1 MHAHTYIIAPSQQ
14 ILHNELNCARTTTSL
29 AHTQNNQA
37 MCSDKRLLLQVCAFY
52 SFTGILFMV
61 SSLAHMVGRHICTLP
76 MTSHLSL
83 EHTLVGLWLMRLVQT
98 GMPSI
103 AIVDLC
109 DDANSNIFPS
119 LLLTLTRGMHIP
131 TETLIFHSPALGRR
145 SHHIPA
151 ILHNGTGGRKVVSG
165 VGLRGRAPLLLHL
178 WDIPALF
185 RFRAMLL
192 RKTRPAAVRH
202 PRHLRCRGWGRGRIR
217 GGKARQDP
225 WDSPRYVRVRG

>member
-1 MHAHTYIIAPSQQ
+1 
-14 ILHNELNCARTTTSL
+14 
-29 AHTQNNQA
+29 
-37 MCSDKRLLLQVCAFY
+37 
-52 SFTGILFMV
+52 
-61 SSLAHMVGRHICTLP
+61 MVGRHICTLP

-165 VGLRGRAPLLLHL
+165 VGLRGRTVCDCARVVLEVELRLALLPLEEGVGAGRLSGRCGEQEAGASAAQTPFGGGELC
-178 WDIPALF
+178 
-185 RFRAMLL
+185 RAS
-192 RKTRPAAVRH
+192 R
-202 PRHLRCRGWGRGRIR
+202 
-217 GGKARQDP
+217 
-225 WDSPRYVRVRG
+225 